1 MDLNH
6 LYSEHQLSLMRA
18 ATTNSCLARTKHLAA
33 AGLFANRI
41 HNYQL
46 SSGATAAPGW
56 LRNTDALDR
65 PVNRLPALSS

>member
-18 ATTNSCLARTKHLAA
+18 AISNSGVARTRHLAA

-41 HNYQL
+41 HIYQL
-46 SSGATAAPGW
+46 SSGATAASGW

-65 PVNRLPALSS
+65 SVNRLPALSS